1 MPKKARKIG
10 ASKPLALLLK
20 VLSIRPTGG
29 TMPYIKEIC
38 VAGKTIEVSKY
49 YTARW
54 GAKGEKRKERGE
66 SSSEAQKAINQRKA
80 EKDLRRILNTNFSDG
95 DLLVRLDFARERAP
109 TGSTDMQEMI
119 AAAVRKMRSKMRKAG
134 QELKYVYVKEIGPR
148 GGRHIHMV
156 MSKVDTDIL
165 RACWPHGG
173 IHIDP
178 LTSNGQY
185 ARIAAYFVKY
195 AERTE
200 KTEGKLIGKRWYGS
214 RNLQKPKIK
223 KQVISAGKFRKEAK
237 EKKGYYVDKD
247 SIRSGISEQTG
258 YEFFSY
264 TLIKTDKEGQ
274 G

>member
-1 MPKKARKIG
+1 
-10 ASKPLALLLK
+10 
-20 VLSIRPTGG
+20 
-29 TMPYIKEIC
+29 MPYIKEVC

-54 GAKGEKRKERGE
+54 GAKGEKRKAREER
-66 SSSEAQKAINQRKA
+66 SSEAQKAINQRKA
-80 EKDLRRILNTNFSDG
+80 EKELRRILNTNFSDG
-95 DLLVRLDFARERAP
+95 DLLVRLDFTRERAP
-109 TGSTDMQEMI
+109 TGSVEMQEMI
-119 AAAVRKMRSKMRKAG
+119 AAAVRKMRIKMRKAG

-156 MSKVDTDIL
+156 MSKTDTDIL

-185 ARIAAYFVKY
+185 AKIAAYFVKY
-195 AERTE
+195 AARTE
-200 KTEGKLIGKRWYGS
+200 QTEGKLIGKRWYGS
-214 RNLQKPKIK
+214 RNLEKPKVK
-223 KQVISAGKFRKEAK
+223 KQVISSGKFRKEAK
-237 EKKGYYVDKD
+237 EKKGYYLDKE